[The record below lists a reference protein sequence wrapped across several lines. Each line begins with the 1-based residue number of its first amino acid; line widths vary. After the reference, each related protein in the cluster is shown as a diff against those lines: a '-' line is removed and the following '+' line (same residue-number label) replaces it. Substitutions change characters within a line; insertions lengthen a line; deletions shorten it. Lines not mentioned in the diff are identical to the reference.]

1 MWRSMLLLDYNNCIL
16 FPLTKNL
23 RPKKLVDR
31 YQELILKERD
41 SVGKTHVWNNI
52 LQFHASIE
60 LFGGQTWHL
69 VKQIFE
75 DIWDCRLKK
84 KVYIDIKLNFIKIRY
99 LYSSSWDKCRRISI
113 SFAINSGGYFY
124 SKLKKV
130 PFLFKKCTHS
140 GGWHHQSS
148 VLPLLARQQ
157 NKVPL
162 SILPRAGARA
172 IWGEN
177 CRGCEGPGWLQA

>member
-1 MWRSMLLLDYNNCIL
+1 M
-16 FPLTKNL
+16 
-23 RPKKLVDR
+23 
-31 YQELILKERD
+31 KERD
-41 SVGKTHVWNNI
+41 SAGKTHVWNNI

-130 PFLFKKCTHS
+130 PFLFKKCTHT
-140 GGWHHQSS
+140 
-148 VLPLLARQQ
+148 LARDDIISHQCYG
-157 NKVPL
+157 NRTRYHCL
-162 SILPRAGARA
+162 FSRGRGRGWFGARTA
-172 IWGEN
+172 EGARVQGD
-177 CRGCEGPGWLQA
+177 CRRRRLVVNTVSAL

>member
-1 MWRSMLLLDYNNCIL
+1 MPVRPMYEIIYFSLMLQLNYLAA
-16 FPLTKNL
+16 
-23 RPKKLVDR
+23 KLG
-31 YQELILKERD
+31 IK
-41 SVGKTHVWNNI
+41 WN
-52 LQFHASIE
+52 
-60 LFGGQTWHL
+60 
-69 VKQIFE
+69 KYFE
-75 DIWDCRLKK
+75 DIWNCRLKK
-84 KVYIDIKLNFIKIRY
+84 KVYIDIKPNFIKIRY

-162 SILPRAGARA
+162 SILQRVEARA

-177 CRGCEGPGWLQA
+177 CRGCEGPGWL